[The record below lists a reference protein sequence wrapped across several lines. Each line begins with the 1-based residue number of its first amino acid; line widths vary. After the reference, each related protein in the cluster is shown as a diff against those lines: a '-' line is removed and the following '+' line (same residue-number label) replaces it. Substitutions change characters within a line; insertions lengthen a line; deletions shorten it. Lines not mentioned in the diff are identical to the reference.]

1 MLWVRKKFSVGRVA
15 LVSGE
20 KIVSDEVALGMEF
33 SVEKVALAF
42 KEKR

>member
-1 MLWVRKKFSVGRVA
+1 VRGKFSVGRAA

-20 KIVSDEVALGMEF
+20 KIVSDEVVSGMEF
-33 SVEKVALAF
+33 SVERVALAF